1 MTTCGSTPV
10 IPAIHHTVAFRLRH
24 PSGSPDETAFVD
36 AARALATIPGME
48 DFRQFRQVSPKSD
61 FTFFFLMRFADADAY
76 SSYNEHPVH
85 VAFVG
90 TAGTARS
97 ATSKSPTLLPST
109 AITFELSRFAPGG
122 LEQSQVLRPSRPEP
136 SRDSV
141 SFRHAAGLQG
151 HDRRAQPDQW
161 SLVTLKAPTQPV
173 LRQQPGALRPQPVA
187 AAYGPKIEARAANAV
202 RPGPAVSLRHSGRPQ
217 LRPWRR

>member
-122 LEQSQVLRPSRPEP
+122 LEHSQVLRPSRPKQ

-141 SFRHAAGLQG
+141 SLRDWSSPTFSSDQPNSVSSITRGSAAAAGRGAGSSARHRRLRTQ
-151 HDRRAQPDQW
+151 DRGQSAI
-161 SLVTLKAPTQPV
+161 
-173 LRQQPGALRPQPVA
+173 A
-187 AAYGPKIEARAANAV
+187 ARLGRAAFQCHSR
-202 RPGPAVSLRHSGRPQ
+202 RPLFR
-217 LRPWRR
+217 LWRR